1 MRIDKINSISSV
13 TTKQENLTNKDKQ
26 ITNEKP
32 AAVFEKSNRSS
43 KATYEKTSHIY
54 DKATID
60 RLKAESKRTYESLIR
75 LIEDLLNRQGK
86 SLKLLD
92 PTEVVEVDEQARLE
106 AQQMIAEDGPLGVEA
121 VSQRIV
127 DFAIAISGGDKSKL
141 DSLKAA
147 IDEGFKQAEKILGG
161 LPEISRQTYDLIMEK
176 LDNWEKSDK

>member
-1 MRIDKINSISSV
+1 MRIDKINPIPSV
-13 TTKQENLTNKDKQ
+13 ATKHESLTNREKQ
-26 ITNEKP
+26 NTNESP
-32 AAVFEKSNRSS
+32 AAVFERSS
-43 KATYEKTSHIY
+43 SSTKSTHIY

-60 RLKAESKRTYESLIR
+60 KLKAESKRTYEGLIR
-75 LIEDLLNRQGK
+75 LIEDLLSRQGK
-86 SLKLLD
+86 TIKLID
-92 PTEVVEVDEQARLE
+92 PTEVIEVDEQARLE

-147 IDEGFKQAEKILGG
+147 IDEGFKKAEEILGG

-176 LDNWEKSDK
+176 LDKWVKSNE

>member
-1 MRIDKINSISSV
+1 MKVNSVISVHSISN
-13 TTKQENLTNKDKQ
+13 KQESLPNKEKQ

-32 AAVFEKSNRSS
+32 AAVFERSHDEN
-43 KATYEKTSHIY
+43 KANYKKTTHIY
-54 DKATID
+54 DKATIQK
-60 RLKAESKRTYESLIR
+60 LKAESERTYESLRR
-75 LIEDLLNRQGK
+75 LIEELLKRQGK
-86 SLKLLD
+86 TIKLID
-92 PTEVVEVDEQARLE
+92 PTEVIEVDEQARLE
-106 AQQMIAEDGPLGVEA
+106 AQQMIAEDGPLGAEA